1 MSGAPS
7 GVLRVTAPLL
17 FGRRHVAPLIARFL
31 DQYPQMRAELLL
43 TNSIV
48 DLIEANIDVAVRI
61 DTMGASNLVARRVG
75 EMRRVV
81 VASPAYLAR
90 RGEPKAVAALA
101 RHEIVFQAS
110 ADGLNEWEF
119 ALPNGAIARVRPN
132 GRCVVNQAEAAI
144 DAACEGRGLIRAR
157 LYQVVDE
164 IACGKL
170 VRVLRPFEPP
180 PTPVNLVFAGRR
192 YLAQRIRA
200 FVDLAAVE
208 LERYLSL
215 NCP

>member
-1 MSGAPS
+1 
-7 GVLRVTAPLL
+7 
-17 FGRRHVAPLIARFL
+17 
-31 DQYPQMRAELLL
+31 
-43 TNSIV
+43 
-48 DLIEANIDVAVRI
+48 
-61 DTMGASNLVARRVG
+61 MGASNLVARRVG
-75 EMRRVV
+75 EMRRMV

-90 RGEPKAVAALA
+90 RGEPKTVAALA

-132 GRCVVNQAEAAI
+132 GRFVVNQAEAAI
-144 DAACEGRGLIRAR
+144 DAACAGRGLIRAR
-157 LYQVVDE
+157 SYQVVDE

-170 VRVLRPFEPP
+170 VRVLRSFEPP